1 MQTNEIVPDAQT
13 YLGLI
18 VGAKEGG
25 VLTRVQRYHHL
36 MEANVRE
43 CLWVFGCLGIG
54 GGAGRDVPFAR
65 RTTTRRNGMLSL
77 TPQHMHVYTHTHK

>member
-1 MQTNEIVPDAQT
+1 MTTQEIVPDAQT

-36 MEANVRE
+36 MATEVS
-43 CLWVFGCLGIG
+43 F
-54 GGAGRDVPFAR
+54 
-65 RTTTRRNGMLSL
+65 
-77 TPQHMHVYTHTHK
+77 